1 MTVKI
6 IQPTDKVSLETREK
20 LGLQGATLP
29 RHIAII
35 MDGNGRWA
43 RQRTLTRIKGHQAA
57 AQSVRETV
65 ETCARLGIQYLTLY
79 AFSTENWERPKRE
92 VEALM
97 RLLKD
102 FLVKERDRM
111 LENNIQL
118 NVIGRTDKFT
128 DSLREEMQNT
138 IEATS
143 VNDRLILTLA
153 LNYGGRQE
161 IIDATKK
168 IAREVAEQKL
178 DPAQIDEQTIT
189 SHLDTADMPDPDL
202 LIRTSGEFRVSNFLL
217 WQISYS
223 EIYITDVLWPDF
235 RKGDLAEA
243 IKEFSTRERRYGKVK
258 GPHA

>member
-1 MTVKI
+1 MTVDI
-6 IQPTDKVSLETREK
+6 LQPTDSVSLETREK
-20 LGLQGATLP
+20 LGLEGVTLP

-57 AQSVRETV
+57 AQSVREAA
-65 ETCARLGIQYLTLY
+65 ETCARLGIRYLTLY
-79 AFSTENWERPKRE
+79 AFSTENWDRPKHE
-92 VEALM
+92 VDALM

-102 FLVKERDRM
+102 FLVKERDEM
-111 LENNIQL
+111 LENHIQL
-118 NVIGRTDKFT
+118 NVIGRTDRFS
-128 DSLREEMQNT
+128 DPVREEMYKT

-168 IAREVAEQKL
+168 IALEVAEQKL
-178 DPAQIDEQTIT
+178 DPDQIDEKTIA

-235 RKGDLAEA
+235 RTNNLVEA
-243 IKEFSTRERRYGKVK
+243 IKEFSSRERRYGKV
-258 GPHA
+258 HD